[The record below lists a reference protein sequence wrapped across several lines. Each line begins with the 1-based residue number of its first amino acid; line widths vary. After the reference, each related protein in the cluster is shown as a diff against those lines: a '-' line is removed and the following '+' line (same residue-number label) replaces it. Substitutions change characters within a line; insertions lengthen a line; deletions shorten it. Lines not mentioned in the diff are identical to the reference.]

1 MEYMTIE
8 DTYSPVLHR
17 INQAIRRRAVKPDE
31 GVTPPADVLTKWA
44 NPPPE
49 LVSQS
54 NASLERLVKAADLK
68 KGMTAS
74 SLVPMGR

>member
-1 MEYMTIE
+1 MEYMSIE

-31 GVTPPADVLTKWA
+31 GVTPPAEILTKWA

-54 NASLERLVKAADLK
+54 NASLERLIKAADLK
-68 KGMTAS
+68 KGMSAFPLMLIS
-74 SLVPMGR
+74 H

>member
-1 MEYMTIE
+1 MTIE
-8 DTYSPVLHR
+8 DTFSPVLHR

-31 GVTPPADVLTKWA
+31 GVTPPADILTKWA

-54 NASLERLVKAADLK
+54 NPILEKLIKAADLK
-68 KGMTAS
+68 KGMFVSVLMPTS
-74 SLVPMGR
+74 H